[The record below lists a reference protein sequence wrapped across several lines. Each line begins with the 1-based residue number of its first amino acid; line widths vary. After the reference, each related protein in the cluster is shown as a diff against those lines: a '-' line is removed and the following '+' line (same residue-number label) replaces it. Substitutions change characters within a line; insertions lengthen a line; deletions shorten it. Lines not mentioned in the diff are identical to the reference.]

1 MKNLVRT
8 TIVCLSAAATALAAD
23 RNVDKSSPWPA
34 WRGPLASGVAPN
46 ADPPVE
52 WAEDKNIRWKVKIP
66 GSGNASPI
74 IWGDLVFIQTAV
86 KTDTVVESDDDKST
100 DVESNDPP
108 AGRSPHGDRDG
119 RAGRAGRRG
128 RGMWRRET
136 PTHLHKFIVMA
147 LDRKTGKTVWQ
158 RTVREEL
165 PHESGHGDTTHA
177 ACSPVVDGQ
186 HIYAYFGSRGLYCLD
201 MQGEVIWEKDFGDT
215 RTRNQFGDGAS
226 PVLYMDTI
234 VVNWDHEDQSFIV
247 ALDKNTGDERWR
259 VDRDEVTSWATPL
272 IVEHQGRAQVITS
285 GTKRVRSYD
294 LATGKVVWEC
304 GGLGKN
310 CIPSPVANSGTVYM
324 MSGYRDP
331 QLLAIRYEGASGDI
345 TDSGAVTWRTSVDTS
360 YVPSPLLYNDKL
372 YFLKKNSAI
381 LSCYDAK
388 TGKPHYTKQRL
399 AGVEGVYASPV
410 AANDHIYI
418 AGRNGTTVVIKNAS
432 KYEALATNTLDDGFD
447 ASPAIVGSELYLRG
461 RKYLYCIAR
470 D

>member
-1 MKNLVRT
+1 MWQR
-8 TIVCLSAAATALAAD
+8 
-23 RNVDKSSPWPA
+23 
-34 WRGPLASGVAPN
+34 
-46 ADPPVE
+46 
-52 WAEDKNIRWKVKIP
+52 VK
-66 GSGNASPI
+66 
-74 IWGDLVFIQTAV
+74 
-86 KTDTVVESDDDKST
+86 
-100 DVESNDPP
+100 
-108 AGRSPHGDRDG
+108 
-119 RAGRAGRRG
+119 
-128 RGMWRRET
+128 
-136 PTHLHKFIVMA
+136 PTHLHEFIVLA

-158 RTVREEL
+158 RTVRKEL
-165 PHESGHGDTTHA
+165 PHESGHGDTTQA

-186 HIYAYFGSRGLYCLD
+186 HIYAYFGSRGLFCLD

-226 PVLYMDTI
+226 PALYKDTI

-247 ALDKNTGDERWR
+247 ALDKNTGDQRWR

-272 IVEHQGRAQVITS
+272 IVEYEGRPQVITT

-310 CIPSPVANSGTVYM
+310 CIPSPVSNAGTVYM

-331 QLLAIRYEGASGDI
+331 QLLAIRYEGAAGDI
-345 TDSGAVTWRTSVDTS
+345 TDSTAVTWRTSEDTS
-360 YVPSPLLYNDKL
+360 YVPSPLLYDDKL
-372 YFLKKNSAI
+372 FFLKKNSAI

-399 AGVEGVYASPV
+399 EGVEGVYASPV

-418 AGRNGTTVVIKNAS
+418 AGRNGTTVVIKNGAT
-432 KYEALATNTLDDGFD
+432 YETLATNSLDDGFD

-461 RKYLYCIAR
+461 RKYLYCIAS

>member
-52 WAEDKNIRWKVKIP
+52 WSEDLNIRWKVKIP

-119 RAGRAGRRG
+119 RADRAGRRG
-128 RGMWRRET
+128 RGMWQREK

-201 MQGEVIWEKDFGDT
+201 MHGEVIWEKDFGDT

-226 PVLYMDTI
+226 PVLYKDTI

-272 IVEHQGRAQVITS
+272 
-285 GTKRVRSYD
+285 
-294 LATGKVVWEC
+294 
-304 GGLGKN
+304 
-310 CIPSPVANSGTVYM
+310 
-324 MSGYRDP
+324 
-331 QLLAIRYEGASGDI
+331 
-345 TDSGAVTWRTSVDTS
+345 
-360 YVPSPLLYNDKL
+360 
-372 YFLKKNSAI
+372 
-381 LSCYDAK
+381 
-388 TGKPHYTKQRL
+388 
-399 AGVEGVYASPV
+399 
-410 AANDHIYI
+410 
-418 AGRNGTTVVIKNAS
+418 
-432 KYEALATNTLDDGFD
+432 
-447 ASPAIVGSELYLRG
+447 
-461 RKYLYCIAR
+461 
-470 D
+470 